1 MKHAYAVRRASSMVA
16 PGKVWIPVLLLSIGL
31 VALACGSSGGGYG
44 GSGSPTY
51 PGGGGGGGTTKEL
64 NSGNVAPG
72 ASYSHTFTKA
82 GSFAY
87 HCNYHSVMKG
97 TVTVSA
103 AATDSLVQVNIA
115 SSSAPFPSAT
125 VKTGGK
131 VTWKNNTGMTHTVT
145 SN

>member
-1 MKHAYAVRRASSMVA
+1 MKHAYAPRRTRSRIA
-16 PGKVWIPVLLLSIGL
+16 PGQAWIPVLVLSVAL
-31 VALACGSSGGGYG
+31 VALACGSGGGGYG
-44 GSGSPTY
+44 SNP
-51 PGGGGGGGTTKEL
+51 GGGGTTTKVL
-64 NSGNVAPG
+64 NSGNIAPG
-72 ASYSHTFTKA
+72 ASFSHTFTKA

-103 AATDSLVQVNIA
+103 AATDSLVQVNIV
-115 SSSAPFPSAT
+115 SSSTPFPGAT

>member
-1 MKHAYAVRRASSMVA
+1 MKHAYAFPSRAPIRKASIQA
-16 PGKVWIPVLLLSIGL
+16 LVLSLGL
-31 VALACGSSGGGYG
+31 AAMSCGSSGGGYG
-44 GSGSPTY
+44 GSGNPTN
-51 PGGGGGGGTTKEL
+51 PGGGGGGGGGGTTKEL
-64 NSGNVAPG
+64 NSGNIGSG
-72 ASYSHTFTKA
+72 ASYSHTFTTS
-82 GSFAY
+82 GSYAY

-103 AATDSLVQVNIA
+103 AATDSLVQVTIV
-115 SSSAPFPSAT
+115 SSSAPFPGAT

>member
-1 MKHAYAVRRASSMVA
+1 MKHAYAVHRA
-16 PGKVWIPVLLLSIGL
+16 WIAVLLLSFAVL
-31 VALACGSSGGGYG
+31 SLSCGSSGGYG
-44 GSGSPTY
+44 GNSNPTY
-51 PGGGGGGGTTKEL
+51 PGGGGGGGAAKEL
-64 NSGNVAPG
+64 NSGNIAPG
-72 ASYSHTFTKA
+72 ASYAHTFTKA

-97 TVTVSA
+97 TVTVSDA
-103 AATDSLVQVNIA
+103 AASSDVQVNIA
-115 SSSAPFPSAT
+115 SSSAPFPAAS

>member
-1 MKHAYAVRRASSMVA
+1 MKHAYAAHRRHPAAA
-16 PGKVWIPVLLLSIGL
+16 PGKAWIPVLMLSVAL

-44 GSGSPTY
+44 NPTN
-51 PGGGGGGGTTKEL
+51 PGGGGGGGGGGTKEL
-64 NSGNVAPG
+64 NSGNIAPG
-72 ASYSHTFTKA
+72 ASFSHTFATA

-87 HCNYHSVMKG
+87 HCNFHSVMKG

-103 AATDSLVQVNIA
+103 SAPSSDVQVNIT
-115 SSSAPFPSAT
+115 SSSAPFPGAT